1 MGAFYGVKIKNQE
14 KNPKT
19 GEAWK
24 LNDVPSFWRNKTK
37 DWLTENQ

>member
-1 MGAFYGVKIKNQE
+1 MGAFYGIKIKNQE

-24 LNDVPSFWRNKTK
+24 LSDVPSFWRNKTK